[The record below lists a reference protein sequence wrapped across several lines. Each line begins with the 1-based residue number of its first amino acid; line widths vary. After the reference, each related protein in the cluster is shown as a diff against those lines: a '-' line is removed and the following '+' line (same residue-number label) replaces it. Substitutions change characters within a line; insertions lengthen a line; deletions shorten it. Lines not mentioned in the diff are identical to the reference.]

1 MSATRVPVA
10 EPHDPED
17 RLDRLLVR
25 RVLDTGEPQAFEQ
38 LLRRHQGLV
47 RAQLRRLL
55 HGDAAQ
61 ADELAQEV
69 FLRLW
74 RKLDQYRGE
83 ARFATWLFRMAY
95 TVFLESRRKG
105 RLDVQDGVALESLDE
120 ALGAAPQAPQALRLD
135 LQQALERLPRAERQ
149 ALMHCAELGLSHEE
163 AAQVMGVPL
172 GTLKSHVQRGKQRLR
187 HWLQDWKERTP

>member
-1 MSATRVPVA
+1 MA
-10 EPHDPED
+10 EPLDPED

-25 RVLDTGEPQAFEQ
+25 RALDTGETQAFEQ

-55 HGDAAQ
+55 RGDTAQ

-83 ARFATWLFRMAY
+83 ARFATWLFRLAY
-95 TVFLESRRKG
+95 TVFLESRR
-105 RLDVQDGVALESLDE
+105 RHPLTLDDE
-120 ALGAAPQAPQALRLD
+120 ADLEAAAGLAPDTSPALRMD
-135 LQQALERLPRAERQ
+135 LHQALERLPRPERQ

-163 AAQVMGVPL
+163 AALVMGLPL

-187 HWLQDWKERTP
+187 AWLQDWKETRP

>member
-1 MSATRVPVA
+1 MA
-10 EPHDPED
+10 EPLDPED

-25 RVLDTGEPQAFEQ
+25 RVLDTGEAQAFEQ

-55 HGDAAQ
+55 RGDAAQ

-83 ARFATWLFRMAY
+83 ARFATWLFRLAY
-95 TVFLESRRKG
+95 TVFLESRR
-105 RLDVQDGVALESLDE
+105 RHQLALDDE
-120 ALGAAPQAPQALRLD
+120 ADLEGAAGSDPGPSPALRMD
-135 LQQALERLPRAERQ
+135 LQQALDRLPRPERQ

-163 AAQVMGVPL
+163 AALVMGLPL

-187 HWLQDWKERTP
+187 GWLQDWKETRP